1 MKKSIAVLLCICAL
15 AMTAY
20 ASEAEPDYIAE
31 YEALYGKA
39 PAASDYASI
48 EQYQAAY
55 DIWISGLVPYTERR
69 FAEWSH
75 QKAEAEAEKAACIAA
90 EKEAEEKTAES
101 ELPPKTVESVGSK
114 NDISSDHAD
123 TSADIG
129 LPDKY
134 PVGSYI
140 SPAGNV
146 YAADGTLLSPGITS
160 AMEPD
165 SAPFPGSDEDDSLL
179 SGELDDPDGISANAD
194 VDTLALIAELVS
206 DIATDP
212 AVSTV
217 EDLRPADAPV
227 EVLTGLKALVT
238 SIFGEYTPV
247 TTTAVVSQT
256 VGNDTQQYLIETV
269 APGAAG
275 VDYEWVAG
283 VLLFAIMLFCLMKLL
298 GGVLK

>member
-1 MKKSIAVLLCICAL
+1 MKKCFSLWLGLCLAVSL
-15 AMTAY
+15 AV
-20 ASEAEPDYIAE
+20 
-31 YEALYGKA
+31 
-39 PAASDYASI
+39 PAFASDSLAHYWEEYRVYIPAPSR
-48 EQYQAAY
+48 EQYSSDEAYSAAY
-55 DIWISGLVPYTERR
+55 DAWYSGLETYIAVQEEARLA
-69 FAEWSH
+69 AEEEAARIA
-75 QKAEAEAEKAACIAA
+75 AEQEAAEKAA
-90 EKEAEEKTAES
+90 EVEPPSETTES
-101 ELPPKTVESVGSK
+101 AGSK
-114 NDISSDHAD
+114 NDVPSSPADTPAD
-123 TSADIG
+123 TS
-129 LPDKY
+129 LSDKY
-134 PVGSYI
+134 PVGSYV

-146 YAADGTLLSPGITS
+146 YSPDGELLSPGTTP

-165 SAPFPGSDEDDSLL
+165 NALASDSGENDALL
-179 SGELDDPDGISANAD
+179 SGELDDPDGVSANAD
-194 VDTLALIAELVS
+194 ADTLALIAELVS

-212 AVSTV
+212 PVSTV

-247 TTTAVVSQT
+247 TTTSVVSQT

-283 VLLFAIMLFCLMKLL
+283 VALFAIMLFCLMKLL

>member
-1 MKKSIAVLLCICAL
+1 MKKCIVALLCACILFTL
-15 AMTAY
+15 AV
-20 ASEAEPDYIAE
+20 
-31 YEALYGKA
+31 
-39 PAASDYASI
+39 PAFASDSLAHYWEEYRVYIPAPSR
-48 EQYQAAY
+48 EQYSSDEEYSVAY
-55 DIWISGLVPYTERR
+55 DAWYSGLQGYIEEQEKARIV
-69 FAEWSH
+69 AE
-75 QKAEAEAEKAACIAA
+75 KEAAEKAADIAH
-90 EKEAEEKTAES
+90 S
-101 ELPPKTVESVGSK
+101 PKTIESVGSK
-114 NDISSDHAD
+114 TTESAGSKNDVSSSPADASAD
-123 TSADIG
+123 TG
-129 LPDKY
+129 LSDKY
-134 PVGSYI
+134 PVGSYV

-146 YAADGTLLSPGITS
+146 YSPDGELLSPGTTP
-160 AMEPD
+160 AVVPD
-165 SAPFPGSDEDDSLL
+165 NALASGPRENGALL

-194 VDTLALIAELVS
+194 VDTLTLIAGFVS

-212 AVSTV
+212 PVSTI

-247 TTTAVVSQT
+247 TTTSVISQT